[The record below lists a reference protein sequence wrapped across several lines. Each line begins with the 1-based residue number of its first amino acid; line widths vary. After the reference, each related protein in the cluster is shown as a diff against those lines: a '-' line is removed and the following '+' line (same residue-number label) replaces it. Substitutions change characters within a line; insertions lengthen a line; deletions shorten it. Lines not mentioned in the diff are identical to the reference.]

1 MNRTIFKHTL
11 ALVLIALVAAL
22 GLAVIYQ
29 LTKDT
34 IAKAEADERMQS
46 FREVCPD
53 ADRFDPIPGE
63 ELTAFNQAHPGAEI
77 LEGYRTFDREGNES
91 GVVLSVV
98 SHEGYGG
105 DIVLSVGIN
114 KDGTVSGVM
123 VTSMSETSGLG
134 ANCQDK
140 DWAAQFK
147 GKKEGPLGYV
157 KNGNPGPG
165 EIDAITGATLTT
177 KAVLEAVNQGLA
189 YALQALEARG

>member
-1 MNRTIFKHTL
+1 
-11 ALVLIALVAAL
+11 
-22 GLAVIYQ
+22 
-29 LTKDT
+29 
-34 IAKAEADERMQS
+34 MQS

-77 LEGYRTFDREGNES
+77 LEGYRTLDREGNGN

-189 YALQALEARG
+189 YALQALEVRG